1 MKKLLLIL
9 LLLPCIGIAQITEIK
24 NTGIKIGKLQDI
36 ECIKEG
42 TNYIFVYNNYEY
54 KTIVDIKSF
63 VVSENDFKTLYT
75 KLNEAFDSKE
85 KMQLDLPDNILSISL
100 NKFMGAVGIIIY
112 NTEKGSK
119 ITSTTQTITKKQ
131 LAKLFG
137 KS

>member
-9 LLLPCIGIAQITEIK
+9 LFLPCIVFAQITEIK
-24 NTGIKIGKLQDI
+24 NTSIKIGKLQDI
-36 ECIKEG
+36 ECIKDG
-42 TNYIFVYNNYEY
+42 SNYIFVYNNYEY

-85 KMQLDLPDNILSISL
+85 RMQLDLPNNVLSISL

-112 NTEKGSK
+112 NTENGSK

-137 KS
+137 Y